1 MQKANYIF
9 AFNTTALAL
18 LFYFWGNAFSEDA
31 SRWPQFFALAL
42 LLLSVLLVVDTIIN
56 PHRERDE
63 GEKEVVKP
71 QIYEKKVFYSIILLI
86 AYLVAMDKLGF
97 LLTTP
102 IFLAALLWAIN
113 YRQMKKL
120 FTISLGTTIALTV
133 IFQFLLGVP
142 IPQGVLANL
151 F

>member
-1 MQKANYIF
+1 MQKSNYIF
-9 AFNTTALAL
+9 AIIMAILAL
-18 LFYFWGNAFSEDA
+18 LFYFWGNAFSEEA
-31 SRWPQFFALAL
+31 SQWPQFFAITL
-42 LLLSVLLVVDTIIN
+42 LLLSILLVVDTFLKPN
-56 PHRERDE
+56 REKDE
-63 GEKEVVKP
+63 DEDEVAKP
-71 QIYEKKVFYSIILLI
+71 QIYEKKVFYSALLLI
-86 AYLVAMDKLGF
+86 VYLLIMDKLGF

-113 YRQMKKL
+113 YRFITKL
-120 FTISLGTTIALTV
+120 VTISLGTTIALTI